1 MRLAVLD
8 HESRVGEVEVA
19 TTQARYLVGAQAR
32 KAKGRDRGAALAA
45 SAGALLDNASIYTV
59 NPDGSHEHQVLPFGA
74 HCPRWSPDGTL
85 IAAACAGALAPR
97 SSAAIINGDGSYR
110 VLPRT
115 DPDRLET
122 HCPVWS
128 PDAARLAC
136 EGCGETDPSLNGVY
150 TIRTSDGGGLT
161 RVTSN
166 PGGADIPGD
175 YSPNGKRRVLGRVD
189 STDPASVG
197 LYVVRLSDNRLR
209 QITPAR
215 TLVGESGGDWSPQG
229 NEIVF
234 PQRVTPDARSSL
246 WVVHSDG
253 SGLHEIAV
261 QAQPACG
268 GASSDPSSQGC
279 FQPRWSPDGK
289 KIVFARGTS
298 SDNDSTIY
306 TVNADG
312 TDLNQ
317 VTHGGADSSPD
328 WGTHPL
334 SG

>member
-1 MRLAVLD
+1 MRRLTIIGVLA
-8 HESRVGEVEVA
+8 G
-19 TTQARYLVGAQAR
+19 LV
-32 KAKGRDRGAALAA
+32 ALAA
-45 SAGALLDNASIYTV
+45 MSAAPAGANPPGANGQILFTRHDPLLDKNQLYTV
-59 NPDGSHEHQVLPFGA
+59 NPDGSHEHQVLTAG
-74 HCPRWSPDGTL
+74 CPRWSPDGAL
-85 IAAACAGALAPR
+85 IAAACVSGLAPR
-97 SSAAIINGDGSYR
+97 SSSAAIIDPDDGSYR
-110 VLPRT
+110 ILPRT

-136 EGCGETDPSLNGVY
+136 EGYGETDPSLNGVY
-150 TIRTSDGGGLT
+150 TIRTSDGADLT

-175 YSPNGKRRVLGRVD
+175 YSPNGKRLVFGRVD
-189 STDPASVG
+189 STDLATVG

-209 QITPAR
+209 QLTPAG

-234 PQRVTPDARSSL
+234 SQRVTPDARSSL

-279 FQPRWSPDGK
+279 FGPRWSPDGK

-298 SDNDSTIY
+298 SDNDSNIY

-312 TDLNQ
+312 TDLTQ

>member
-1 MRLAVLD
+1 MRRLTIIGALA
-8 HESRVGEVEVA
+8 G
-19 TTQARYLVGAQAR
+19 LV
-32 KAKGRDRGAALAA
+32 ALAA
-45 SAGALLDNASIYTV
+45 MSATPAGANPPGSNGQIAFDRFDPLLDQTFLYTV
-59 NPDGSHEHQVLPFGA
+59 NPDGSHEHQVLSVGI

-85 IAAACAGALAPR
+85 IAAACAGND
-97 SSAAIINGDGSYR
+97 SAAIINPDDGSYR

-136 EGCGETDPSLNGVY
+136 EGYGQDQFERVTDPSLNGLY
-150 TIRTSDGGGLT
+150 TIRSSDGGGLT

-166 PGGADIPGD
+166 PGGDDRPGD
-175 YSPNGKRRVLGRVD
+175 YSPNGKRLVFGRFD
-189 STDPASVG
+189 HPTDPAALG
-197 LYVVRLSDNRLR
+197 LYVLKANGTHLR
-209 QITPAR
+209 QITPEG
-215 TLVGESGGDWSPQG
+215 TLVSSSGDWSPQG

-234 PQRVTPDARSSL
+234 SQHITPDARSSI
-246 WVVHSDG
+246 WVVHADG
-253 SGLHEIAV
+253 TGLHEIHV

-268 GASSDPSSQGC
+268 GAYSDPGSQGC
-279 FQPRWSPDGK
+279 FGPSWSPDGK

-298 SDNDSTIY
+298 PDSDSNIY
-306 TVNADG
+306 TINADG
-312 TDLNQ
+312 SGLTQ
-317 VTHGGADSSPD
+317 VTHGGADSAPD